1 MLKINLLPAAARKS
15 VASPIE
21 QFHRTPIVWLSV
33 AAMLLLAGALA
44 MPVRISEQRLTR
56 LQRATSELRPR
67 KAAVDEIRRFSEQ
80 LRAQEKA
87 FKELGQ
93 GEGTR
98 RWSKRLNR
106 LSALTPEGVWYTD
119 LTLERQKSLVIQGAA
134 LGQGGA
140 AETVAIGRLVADL
153 KADPD
158 FSSAVKDIQI
168 ESIKRVQDGPI
179 ETVQFTLTCELF
191 ASDT

>member
-1 MLKINLLPAAARKS
+1 MLNINLLPAAARKT

-134 LGQGGA
+134 LGQGGS
-140 AETVAIGRLVADL
+140 AETVAIGRLVVDL

-168 ESIKRVQDGPI
+168 ESIKRVQDGQI